1 MKEDKLGMLGPLI
14 SVMILS
20 YMDDING
27 KEPLQRLGGQKEAE
41 SIFAICDSNL
51 NVHLAS
57 NNILCSCIN
66 PSGPHLL

>member
-41 SIFAICDSNL
+41 SIFAVTVI
-51 NVHLAS
+51 
-57 NNILCSCIN
+57 
-66 PSGPHLL
+66 